1 MVAWLHEVFEYTTI
15 SEEALLAEGVAT
27 DELRA
32 LRLLTRDN
40 ASRADSIY
48 LAHIELLARARGPGA
63 GIARSVKRAD
73 LADRVLHPA
82 TRTGGWSP
90 PYERGLALLLRMSP
104 LDTPGPP
111 PSDARGRSA
120 REPGGGCRPP
130 CGLATP
136 MELRR

>member
-1 MVAWLHEVFEYTTI
+1 MIQFGSFQIDPRTW
-15 SEEALLAEGVAT
+15 
-27 DELRA
+27 
-32 LRLLTRDN
+32 LLTRDN

-90 PYERGLALLLRMSP
+90 PYERGLALLLRIAP
-104 LDTPGPP
+104 RDTPGPP
-111 PSDARGRSA
+111 PKRRARSKR
-120 REPGGGCRPP
+120 
-130 CGLATP
+130 T
-136 MELRR
+136 